1 MNLPAEFNPWDVLNH
16 WLHLISAVIWIG
28 GAAYQVFVLAP
39 QLKAGDVP
47 LSTLLASAKRFRKI
61 SLVALITLVTTGGI
75 NIGIRR
81 AGHEFIPPGYVSALG
96 VKIFLVVIISSGL
109 VFGFVRASQLEE
121 ESRQN
126 LEAGAVLP
134 FFSFTKM
141 TLLIGVIVVFIAAML
156 RQWKF

>member
-1 MNLPAEFNPWDVLNH
+1 MNFTAVLNH

-39 QLKAGDVP
+39 LLKSGDVP
-47 LSTLLASAKRFRKI
+47 QPTLLATVKRFRRL

-75 NIGIRR
+75 NLGIRR

-109 VFGFVRASQLEE
+109 IFGFVRATQLEE

-126 LEAGAVLP
+126 QEEGVVLP
-134 FFSFTKM
+134 SFSFTKM
-141 TLLIGVIVVFIAAML
+141 TLVLGVIIVFIAAML